1 VWTGLVVVGATILMA
16 MSLAFPERQVP
27 AFFSAYLIEPPAQ
40 ANLLNL
46 FVPFNIF
53 ESLVNNAVPGVVV
66 FCVFVGVALIGTPE
80 KLQVIRGLQAVE
92 RAIARVNGFVVELTP
107 YGLFAIGAAT
117 AGTMTVDEFGRLRGY
132 FLIFG
137 LSTLILAFWV
147 LPMIVTALTP
157 FRYRDLIR
165 ASRDALL
172 IAFSTGKIL
181 VVLPILIDSTQR
193 MFAEKN
199 PHSDGT
205 DPSIDVLYPLA
216 YPFPHLGKVIA
227 LLFIPFAASFVGRP
241 LGLGDYPGLFGLGIV
256 SLFGGPILTI
266 PFLLETTQLPSDMF
280 QLFLVSG
287 VFTSRLG
294 DVVGVMNLLG
304 FTVITTCALAGSL
317 RVRWARLAQV
327 IASGALLVGVA
338 TVGSSV
344 YLELVKDEYH
354 RAKVVEGMYLW
365 VGDAESV
372 VLDRA
377 SPNPVPL
384 APGQTHLGRIRDTGV
399 LRVGFND
406 DNLPYAF
413 RNSRGD
419 LVGLA
424 IELAHRL
431 AADLGVRLE
440 FVPFE
445 RNTLAQQLAAD
456 DFDIAMSGLV
466 GTVERSETMRLS
478 RPYLD
483 ATFSLI
489 VRDHRA
495 RDFDS
500 FEKLAD
506 LNSLRV
512 GILTESQFARVL
524 QRHAPQA
531 EIEVVPS
538 TKWFFEDSHDLDAL
552 ILSAEAGAAWTILYP
567 DFQVVVPNRRKLAMP
582 LVFAMPMGDSAFG
595 ELIDFW
601 ISSQERT
608 GGVSELYDYWILGKG
623 AEKRVPRWS
632 ILRNVL
638 GWIE

>member
-1 VWTGLVVVGATILMA
+1 MTQRDSERRPLGTRILIGLLLGIATGIFFGELCEPLRVVGEIFVGLMQMTVLPYIIVALIANVGRLSIEKGKTLLGRAVIVWTGLVVVGATILMA

-227 LLFIPFAASFVGRP
+227 LLFIPFAASFVGRRP
-241 LGLGDYPGLFGLGIV
+241 
-256 SLFGGPILTI
+256 TI
-266 PFLLETTQLPSDMF
+266 APSCRRAA
-280 QLFLVSG
+280 
-287 VFTSRLG
+287 TS
-294 DVVGVMNLLG
+294 
-304 FTVITTCALAGSL
+304 A
-317 RVRWARLAQV
+317 
-327 IASGALLVGVA
+327 
-338 TVGSSV
+338 
-344 YLELVKDEYH
+344 
-354 RAKVVEGMYLW
+354 
-365 VGDAESV
+365 
-372 VLDRA
+372 
-377 SPNPVPL
+377 
-384 APGQTHLGRIRDTGV
+384 
-399 LRVGFND
+399 
-406 DNLPYAF
+406 
-413 RNSRGD
+413 
-419 LVGLA
+419 
-424 IELAHRL
+424 
-431 AADLGVRLE
+431 
-440 FVPFE
+440 
-445 RNTLAQQLAAD
+445 
-456 DFDIAMSGLV
+456 
-466 GTVERSETMRLS
+466 
-478 RPYLD
+478 
-483 ATFSLI
+483 
-489 VRDHRA
+489 
-495 RDFDS
+495 
-500 FEKLAD
+500 
-506 LNSLRV
+506 
-512 GILTESQFARVL
+512 
-524 QRHAPQA
+524 
-531 EIEVVPS
+531 
-538 TKWFFEDSHDLDAL
+538 
-552 ILSAEAGAAWTILYP
+552 
-567 DFQVVVPNRRKLAMP
+567 
-582 LVFAMPMGDSAFG
+582 
-595 ELIDFW
+595 
-601 ISSQERT
+601 
-608 GGVSELYDYWILGKG
+608 
-623 AEKRVPRWS
+623 
-632 ILRNVL
+632 
-638 GWIE
+638 